1 MSYFEINKR
10 YMQFHKKTSIG
21 KSNLMMKILIRIVAA
36 LIVIFVTLILVDK
49 INFPAP
55 EKKMEKIIPN
65 ENLKTVN

>member
-21 KSNLMMKILIRIVAA
+21 NSNFLIKILIRIA
-36 LIVIFVTLILVDK
+36 IVSFIFFILLILVDRIK
-49 INFPAP
+49 FPAP
-55 EKKMEKIIPN
+55 EKKIEKIIPN

>member
-1 MSYFEINKR
+1 M
-10 YMQFHKKTSIG
+10 T
-21 KSNLMMKILIRIVAA
+21 KILIRIVAS
-36 LIVIFVTLILVDK
+36 LIVIFVILMLVDK